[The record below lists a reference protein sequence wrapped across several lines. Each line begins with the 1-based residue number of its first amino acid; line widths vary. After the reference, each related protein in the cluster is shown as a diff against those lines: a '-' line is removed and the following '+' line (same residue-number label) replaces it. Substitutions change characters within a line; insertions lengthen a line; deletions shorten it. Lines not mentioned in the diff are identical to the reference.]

1 MNIQMKIVV
10 SQSQKIRQ
18 LIDSGKYTEALIRA
32 TRLWDAIDGKPS
44 HPEYLWCI
52 MSGIVPEVFVDPRDL
67 NSIKFVRPSWICTW
81 GKRST
86 VVTATNRLKAAWY
99 AHDDLA
105 RGRVI
110 DLAEIDV
117 QRLS

>member
-1 MNIQMKIVV
+1 MNLQMQIVV

-32 TRLWDAIDGKPS
+32 TRLWDAIDGRPRF
-44 HPEYLWCI
+44 PEHLWCL
-52 MSGIVPEVFVDPRDL
+52 MAGIVPECFCDTRDL
-67 NSIKFVRPSWICTW
+67 NSIKFVRPSWICTH

-110 DLAEIDV
+110 DLAEIEV

>member
-1 MNIQMKIVV
+1 MNLQMKIVV

-32 TRLWDAIDGKPS
+32 TRLWDAIDHKRS
-44 HPEYLWCI
+44 PEYFWCV
-52 MSGIVPEVFVDPRDL
+52 MAGIVPECFCDPRDL
-67 NSIKFVRPSWICTW
+67 NSIKFVRPSFVCSW

-105 RGRVI
+105 RGRII

-117 QRLS
+117 QRLT